1 MHSNNHESN
10 SLRHGE
16 QRWTFVAEAEASSSS
31 SSSSTSNS
39 NDHQSFECELMS
51 ENDTATAIT
60 DNEKEKNSE
69 DASSNVISPHGLQNL
84 GNTCYFNAALQMLF
98 SLPSFA
104 SQLKNASDY
113 YQELTIEK
121 ERPYKV
127 HIIEPLQI
135 IQQQH
140 QQQDES
146 SAFSSSLPSED
157 DEEAVRPITNKEKK
171 MPLLDALTEL
181 SSSFLKENNN
191 TNHVNI
197 NKDTFTAIN
206 PQNLKDQVDSVT
218 DLFRGYRQQDAHE
231 FLITLLDLLQDEMI
245 KASNANINRK
255 AASGDKEDS
264 TNADSTAILVNADI
278 QSIEAEVTVDSNK
291 SVDDHTMEDEDK
303 DYVYVSSAS
312 KIEENSSADSEE
324 NKKQHVTDQFQ
335 MEITVKFTC
344 ESCDYTRSHVELY
357 NHLSFEVP
365 ANNNIIFTVE
375 DALAIFFGSETLS
388 LTCEHCG
395 SSSAIQKSEIQNP
408 PRALLIH
415 LKRFT
420 VEGTWENL
428 KIQKNCSP
436 VEFQK
441 YLSLSPFMA
450 ARCPSTKPT
459 YRLKSIVHHI
469 GSSADCGHYVTD
481 ALYPQKREQPRRR
494 SKLFQW
500 YRFNDS
506 LVIPTSWREVESS
519 NKSAYMLLYE
529 LLDSSN
535 HDDYLLSTKTKWKYF
550 TPRWWVSKR
559 ALIS

>member
-1 MHSNNHESN
+1 
-10 SLRHGE
+10 
-16 QRWTFVAEAEASSSS
+16 
-31 SSSSTSNS
+31 
-39 NDHQSFECELMS
+39 
-51 ENDTATAIT
+51 
-60 DNEKEKNSE
+60 
-69 DASSNVISPHGLQNL
+69 
-84 GNTCYFNAALQMLF
+84 MLF

-104 SQLKNASDY
+104 SQLKNANDY
-113 YQELTIEK
+113 YQELTIEN

-135 IQQQH
+135 FQEQQQ
-140 QQQDES
+140 QYQDES
-146 SAFSSSLPSED
+146 SAFSPTSSLPSEE

-171 MPLLDALTEL
+171 IPLLDALTEL
-181 SSSFLKENNN
+181 SSSFFKGNNN

-206 PQNLKDQVDSVT
+206 PQNLKDQIDSVT

-255 AASGDKEDS
+255 VTSGGKEDS
-264 TNADSTAILVNADI
+264 NNADSTVVLVDADI
-278 QSIEAEVTVDSNK
+278 ESIEAEVTVDSNK

-303 DYVYVSSAS
+303 DYVYISSAS
-312 KIEENSSADSEE
+312 KTEENNSTDSKE

-365 ANNNIIFTVE
+365 ANNSIIFTVE
-375 DALAIFFGSETLS
+375 DALAKFFVSETLS

-420 VEGTWENL
+420 VKGTWENL

-436 VEFQK
+436 VEFHK
-441 YLSLSPFMA
+441 YLSLYPFMA
-450 ARCPSTKPT
+450 ARCPSTKPM

-481 ALYPQKREQPRRR
+481 ALYPQIREQSRKR

-506 LVIPTSWREVESS
+506 VVIPTSWREVESS

-535 HDDYLLSTKTKWKYF
+535 HDDYLLSTKTKWKYLA
-550 TPRWWVSKR
+550 PRWWASKR